1 MSSLPWYPCQQHPA
15 PSNSTTSLPLHYPLV
30 MLAVFSFLCS
40 IYDAIKVQFLV
51 LEHFSNILQHV
62 LCYYPPRPV
71 WRDSGPASGPP
82 SRATH
87 CPSTHRY
94 PPHLCTVLRGL
105 PCPAL
110 SHDFIEFVPF
120 NMVAFSPPVFPFSF
134 LNPGAM
140 FMLAFRTIN
149 SFDTYPAAK

>member
-1 MSSLPWYPCQQHPA
+1 MLVKLALLSLPAA
-15 PSNSTTSLPLHYPLV
+15 PSTLQNSPTSLPLHYPLV
-30 MLAVFSFLCS
+30 VLLAMLAVFSFLCS

-71 WRDSGPASGPP
+71 WRGSGPASGPP

-94 PPHLCTVLRGL
+94 PPHLCIVLRGL
-105 PCPAL
+105 PFPAL
-110 SHDFIEFVPF
+110 PC
-120 NMVAFSPPVFPFSF
+120 
-134 LNPGAM
+134 
-140 FMLAFRTIN
+140 RTISLN
-149 SFDTYPAAK
+149 LFHLTWSHFPRLCSHSRSSTLEQCSCWHFEQ